1 MKYELP
7 CGVVNDLLPS
17 YIDDLTS
24 EESNTAIKSHLDNCD
39 NCRNAYLQMS
49 ENIDSNNIIIN
60 ETELL
65 KKSKKKFGKKLIKT
79 SIIVALTV
87 AIVLSTIYGL
97 HFIYWGRRH
106 FVLYDVKTVTVQQID
121 NNKDIY
127 DITYDVS
134 VRNWDHDII
143 PHTYRLEDDLRG
155 EPGGYYF
162 DGNSE
167 YFTTGIKPIDF
178 QIKVKI
184 DISSVIPYEGMP
196 EGNEALIIDVI
207 KFSQFEAYDEF
218 GKEAPRASLY
228 MSDNQDAEIVFV
240 IN

>member
-1 MKYELP
+1 
-7 CGVVNDLLPS
+7 
-17 YIDDLTS
+17 
-24 EESNTAIKSHLDNCD
+24 
-39 NCRNAYLQMS
+39 MS
-49 ENIDSNNIIIN
+49 ENIDDNIIIN
-60 ETELL
+60 KTELINIPPKNNGKSTF
-65 KKSKKKFGKKLIKT
+65 KK
-79 SIIVALTV
+79 IVIYVLTIAL
-87 AIVLSTIYGL
+87 VLTAFYGL
-97 HFIYWGRRH
+97 FFAYWGRRH

-121 NNKDIY
+121 DNKDIY

-134 VRNWDHDII
+134 VRNWDLDII

-178 QIKVKI
+178 QIKVKF

-207 KFSQFEAYDEF
+207 KLSQFEAYDKF

-240 IN
+240 D

>member
-1 MKYELP
+1 
-7 CGVVNDLLPS
+7 
-17 YIDDLTS
+17 
-24 EESNTAIKSHLDNCD
+24 
-39 NCRNAYLQMS
+39 MS
-49 ENIDSNNIIIN
+49 ENIDDNIIIN
-60 ETELL
+60 KTELINIPPKNNGKSTF
-65 KKSKKKFGKKLIKT
+65 KK
-79 SIIVALTV
+79 IVIYVLTIAL
-87 AIVLSTIYGL
+87 VLTAFYGL
-97 HFIYWGRRH
+97 FFAYWGRRH
-106 FVLYDVKTVTVQQID
+106 FVIYDVKTVTVQQID

-155 EPGGYYF
+155 EPCGYYF

-178 QIKVKI
+178 QIKVKF

-207 KFSQFEAYDEF
+207 KLSQFEAYDKF

-240 IN
+240 D